1 MPIELESDQRK
12 RAIASIRRYF
22 DENMDEDI
30 GELKA
35 TLLLDFVL
43 VEIAPSVYNLAVTEA
58 QTYFRDKVAD
68 LEGVCHEFEFGY
80 WKTSR

>member
-1 MPIELESDQRK
+1 MRSPTQRWGSREVKLPIELESDQRK

-68 LEGVCHEFEFGY
+68 
-80 WKTSR
+80 SS